1 MPAAP
6 RQVADRPATDERR
19 RSVSAVAGPPVIRTV
34 NLNLGNA
41 AEQNMVSINAA
52 HITHVR
58 LTGSMSSSS
67 RKMELFLV
75 SGSVVGMNFD
85 DPDYAETVF
94 SDVIETI
101 NKTIPDHVTG
111 IEAIAQAIPDAKLL
125 GR

>member
-1 MPAAP
+1 
-6 RQVADRPATDERR
+6 
-19 RSVSAVAGPPVIRTV
+19 
-34 NLNLGNA
+34 
-41 AEQNMVSINAA
+41 MVSINAA

-58 LTGSMSSSS
+58 LTGSISSSS

-85 DPDYAETVF
+85 DADYAETVF

-111 IEAIAQAIPDAKLL
+111 FEAVAKAIPDAQHL